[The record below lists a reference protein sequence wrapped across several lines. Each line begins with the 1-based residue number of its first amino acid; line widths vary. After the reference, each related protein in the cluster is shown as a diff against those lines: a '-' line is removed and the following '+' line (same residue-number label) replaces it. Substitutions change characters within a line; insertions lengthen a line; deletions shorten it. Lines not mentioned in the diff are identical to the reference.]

1 MKKEEPVNEQIV
13 IPDECGDSLW
23 DAVLAQHAQS
33 GDIKTSSGISTT
45 LPIRNNE
52 AQVCDATAA
61 K

>member
-1 MKKEEPVNEQIV
+1 MKKEEPVIDQIV

-23 DAVLAQHAQS
+23 DAVLAQQVPAS
-33 GDIKTSSGISTT
+33 DIKTASGVSAT

>member
-1 MKKEEPVNEQIV
+1 MKKEEPVKDQIV

-23 DAVLAQHAQS
+23 DAVLAQQEQTC
-33 GDIKTSSGISTT
+33 DIKTNSGISTT